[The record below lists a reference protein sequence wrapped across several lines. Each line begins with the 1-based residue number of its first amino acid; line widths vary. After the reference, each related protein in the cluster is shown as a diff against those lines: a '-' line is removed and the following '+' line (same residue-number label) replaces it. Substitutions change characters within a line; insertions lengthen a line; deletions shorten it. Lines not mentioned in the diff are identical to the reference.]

1 MGSEIAITFETLY
14 DILMREKQREDLLPL
29 EPSFFQDVITYLQ
42 EKMKV
47 WEKMSGDTDL
57 FRLGE
62 RDKIENEIKNTRKIL
77 KDIYE
82 RREKKVIALALN
94 KSRIGTELEVQ
105 NLLMEE
111 RAFFEA
117 VAGVFDQYRHGVLLN
132 LLQMRL
138 PQIKQQPVVVEIAQE
153 TPKIQQK
160 ENRTIRFVQAVPKF
174 VGSDLAIY
182 GPFDE
187 DDIAHVPSDVAGI
200 LVKKGRAVEIGSEK

>member
-1 MGSEIAITFETLY
+1 MGIEIAITFETLY

-29 EPSFFQDVITYLQ
+29 EPSFYQDVITYLQ

-62 RDKIENEIKNTRKIL
+62 RDKIENEIKNTRRVL

-82 RREKKVIALALN
+82 RREKKIIGLAVN
-94 KSRIGTELEVQ
+94 KSRIGTELEAQ
-105 NLLMEE
+105 NLMNEE
-111 RAFFEA
+111 RMFYE
-117 VAGVFDQYRHGVLLN
+117 GVTSVLDQYRHGVLLN
-132 LLQMRL
+132 LMQMKL
-138 PQIKQQPVVVEIAQE
+138 PDIKQQKQSSVVVELE
-153 TPKIQQK
+153 TPKQQLKK
-160 ENRTIRFVQAVPKF
+160 ENKTVRFIQAVPKF

-187 DDIAHVPSDVAGI
+187 DDVAHVPADVAGI
-200 LVKKGRAVEIGSEK
+200 LIKKGRAVEI

>member
-62 RDKIENEIKNTRKIL
+62 RDKIENEIKSTRKIL

-82 RREKKVIALALN
+82 RREKKIIGLAVN
-94 KSRIGTELEVQ
+94 KSRIGSELEAQ
-105 NLLMEE
+105 NLLNEE
-111 RAFFEA
+111 RTFFES
-117 VAGVFDQYRHGVLLN
+117 VAGVLDQYRHGVLLN
-132 LLQMRL
+132 LLQMKL
-138 PQIKQQPVVVEIAQE
+138 PEIKQQKQTSVVVELE
-153 TPKIQQK
+153 
-160 ENRTIRFVQAVPKF
+160 E
-174 VGSDLAIY
+174 
-182 GPFDE
+182 
-187 DDIAHVPSDVAGI
+187 
-200 LVKKGRAVEIGSEK
+200 